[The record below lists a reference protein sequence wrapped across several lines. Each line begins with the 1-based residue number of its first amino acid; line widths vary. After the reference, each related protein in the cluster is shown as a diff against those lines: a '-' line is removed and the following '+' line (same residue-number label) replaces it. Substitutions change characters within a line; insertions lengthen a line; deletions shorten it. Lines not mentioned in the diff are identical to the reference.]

1 MWNRTGLN
9 FPHSQGP
16 VARREL
22 RPATQI
28 LRAGNILLSP
38 RGNPCNGG
46 SRGRAAWRRE
56 ALPNRRLRP
65 PPGAFLVT
73 FWASKKSLAAG
84 AAKLPCKER
93 NFSIIAPSSVT
104 ASPCHLP
111 PRGKALRGRPPHP
124 PPSGAPS
131 PQGEG
136 FAGEAPSSAPF
147 GGTFPP
153 GGRLCGGGPR
163 GTFPRWE
170 GLKNETGAPG
180 RPFSRGR
187 LIALIGDTSC
197 WSDTGARR

>member
-111 PRGKALRGRPPHP
+111 PKGKAFKGSPLIRLAFGQP
-124 PPSGAPS
+124 PS

-136 FAGEAPSSAPF
+136 FAGEAPGAPF
-147 GGTFPP
+147 PDG
-153 GGRLCGGGPR
+153 
-163 GTFPRWE
+163 
-170 GLKNETGAPG
+170 KAYG
-180 RPFSRGR
+180 RPH
-187 LIALIGDTSC
+187 
-197 WSDTGARR
+197 GAAPTK

>member
-1 MWNRTGLN
+1 MLARQSQAQMWNRTGLN

-22 RPATQI
+22 KPATQI
-28 LRAGNILLSP
+28 LRAGNILPGP
-38 RGNPCNGG
+38 RGNPRNGG

-84 AAKLPCKER
+84 AAKLPRKER

-111 PRGKALRGRPPHP
+111 PKGKALRGRPPGHL
-124 PPSGAPS
+124 S
-131 PQGEG
+131 PM
-136 FAGEAPSSAPF
+136 
-147 GGTFPP
+147 
-153 GGRLCGGGPR
+153 GRLI
-163 GTFPRWE
+163 
-170 GLKNETGAPG
+170 KNETGAPG

>member
-1 MWNRTGLN
+1 MLARQSQAQMWNRGSFN

-28 LRAGNILLSP
+28 LRAGNILPSP
-38 RGNPCNGG
+38 RGNPRNGG

-111 PRGKALRGRPPHP
+111 PEGKAFKG
-124 PPSGAPS
+124 
-131 PQGEG
+131 
-136 FAGEAPSSAPF
+136 APSSAPF

>member
-1 MWNRTGLN
+1 MPPKGADEVSRIPKPVPLVRQAQAQKWSRTRSN
-9 FPHSQGP
+9 FPQTQGP
-16 VARREL
+16 VARWEF

-28 LRAGNILLSP
+28 LRAGNILPGP
-38 RGNPCNGG
+38 RGNPRNGG

-111 PRGKALRGRPPHP
+111 PKGKAFKGSPLIRLAFGQP
-124 PPSGAPS
+124 PP

-136 FAGEAPSSAPF
+136 FAGEAPGAPF
-147 GGTFPP
+147 PDG
-153 GGRLCGGGPR
+153 
-163 GTFPRWE
+163 
-170 GLKNETGAPG
+170 KAYG
-180 RPFSRGR
+180 RPH
-187 LIALIGDTSC
+187 
-197 WSDTGARR
+197 GAAPTK

>member
-1 MWNRTGLN
+1 MLARQSQAQMWNRTGLN

-22 RPATQI
+22 KPATQI
-28 LRAGNILLSP
+28 LRAGNILPSP
-38 RGNPCNGG
+38 RGNPRNGG
-46 SRGRAAWRRE
+46 SRGREAWRRE

-111 PRGKALRGRPPHP
+111 PKGKAFKGSPLIPPFGGTFPLGGKALRGRPPR
-124 PPSGAPS
+124 
-131 PQGEG
+131 
-136 FAGEAPSSAPF
+136 
-147 GGTFPP
+147 
-153 GGRLCGGGPR
+153 GRLI
-163 GTFPRWE
+163 
-170 GLKNETGAPG
+170 KNETGAPG

-187 LIALIGDTSC
+187 LIALIGDTNC

>member
-1 MWNRTGLN
+1 MLARQSQAQMWNRTGLN

-28 LRAGNILLSP
+28 LRAGSFPPGP
-38 RGNPCNGG
+38 RDNPRNGG

-65 PPGAFLVT
+65 PLGAFWVT

-111 PRGKALRGRPPHP
+111 PKGKAFKGSPLIRLAFGQPPSPKGEGLRAATWGRPYKID
-124 PPSGAPS
+124 
-131 PQGEG
+131 
-136 FAGEAPSSAPF
+136 
-147 GGTFPP
+147 GTAA
-153 GGRLCGGGPR
+153 
-163 GTFPRWE
+163 
-170 GLKNETGAPG
+170 KYA
-180 RPFSRGR
+180 
-187 LIALIGDTSC
+187 
-197 WSDTGARR
+197 

>member
-1 MWNRTGLN
+1 MPPKGADEVSRIPKPVPLVRQAQAQKWSRTRSN
-9 FPHSQGP
+9 FPQTQGP
-16 VARREL
+16 VARWEF

-28 LRAGNILLSP
+28 LRAGNILPGP
-38 RGNPCNGG
+38 RGNPRNGG

-111 PRGKALRGRPPHP
+111 PKGKAFKGSPLIRPLRGHLPPRGKALRGRPPDH
-124 PPSGAPS
+124 
-131 PQGEG
+131 
-136 FAGEAPSSAPF
+136 
-147 GGTFPP
+147 
-153 GGRLCGGGPR
+153 L
-163 GTFPRWE
+163 
-170 GLKNETGAPG
+170 
-180 RPFSRGR
+180 SRR
-187 LIALIGDTSC
+187 AKPC
-197 WSDTGARR
+197 KK

>member
-16 VARREL
+16 VARREF

-28 LRAGNILLSP
+28 LRAGSFPPGP
-38 RGNPCNGG
+38 RGNPRNGG

-111 PRGKALRGRPPHP
+111 PRGKAFKGSPLIRLAFGQP
-124 PPSGAPS
+124 PS

-136 FAGEAPSSAPF
+136 FAGEAPGAPF
-147 GGTFPP
+147 PDG
-153 GGRLCGGGPR
+153 
-163 GTFPRWE
+163 
-170 GLKNETGAPG
+170 KAYG
-180 RPFSRGR
+180 RPH
-187 LIALIGDTSC
+187 
-197 WSDTGARR
+197 GAAPTK

>member
-28 LRAGNILLSP
+28 LRAGNILPSP
-38 RGNPCNGG
+38 RGNPRNGG

-56 ALPNRRLRP
+56 ALPNLRLRP

-111 PRGKALRGRPPHP
+111 PPRGRLLRGAPSSVWPSASHLPPRGKALRGRPPR
-124 PPSGAPS
+124 
-131 PQGEG
+131 
-136 FAGEAPSSAPF
+136 
-147 GGTFPP
+147 
-153 GGRLCGGGPR
+153 GRLI
-163 GTFPRWE
+163 
-170 GLKNETGAPG
+170 KNETGAPG

-187 LIALIGDTSC
+187 LIALIGDTNC

>member
-28 LRAGNILLSP
+28 LRAGNILPGP
-38 RGNPCNGG
+38 RGNPRNGG

-111 PRGKALRGRPPHP
+111 PKGKAFWGEPPHP
-124 PPSGAPS
+124 PQCAHW
-131 PQGEG
+131 
-136 FAGEAPSSAPF
+136 
-147 GGTFPP
+147 GTFPP
-153 GGRLCGGGPR
+153 
-163 GTFPRWE
+163 
-170 GLKNETGAPG
+170 
-180 RPFSRGR
+180 RGR
-187 LIALIGDTSC
+187 LLGVRLRRAASG
-197 WSDTGARR
+197 WPGPPARRRRPPGPGRG

>member
-1 MWNRTGLN
+1 MLARQSQAQMWNRTGLN

-22 RPATQI
+22 KPATQI
-28 LRAGNILLSP
+28 LRAGNILPSS
-38 RGNPCNGG
+38 RGNPRNGG

-84 AAKLPCKER
+84 AAKLPRKER

-111 PRGKALRGRPPHP
+111 PKGKAFKGSPLIRLAFGQP
-124 PPSGAPS
+124 PS

-136 FAGEAPSSAPF
+136 FAGEAPGAPF
-147 GGTFPP
+147 PDGKAYKKRDRRP
-153 GGRLCGGGPR
+153 
-163 GTFPRWE
+163 WE
-170 GLKNETGAPG
+170 TLLPGAPHCAY
-180 RPFSRGR
+180 R
-187 LIALIGDTSC
+187 
-197 WSDTGARR
+197 

>member
-1 MWNRTGLN
+1 MLARQSQAQMWNRTGLN

-28 LRAGNILLSP
+28 LRAGNILPGP
-38 RGNPCNGG
+38 RGNPRNGG

-111 PRGKALRGRPPHP
+111 PKGKAFKGSPLIPPFGGTFP
-124 PPSGAPS
+124 P
-131 PQGEG
+131 GEG
-136 FAGEAPSSAPF
+136 FAGEAPGAPF
-147 GGTFPP
+147 PDG
-153 GGRLCGGGPR
+153 
-163 GTFPRWE
+163 
-170 GLKNETGAPG
+170 KAYG
-180 RPFSRGR
+180 RPH
-187 LIALIGDTSC
+187 
-197 WSDTGARR
+197 GAAPTK

>member
-1 MWNRTGLN
+1 MWNRTGRN
-9 FPHSQGP
+9 VPHGQGP
-16 VARREL
+16 VARKNSRN
-22 RPATQI
+22 ATQI

-111 PRGKALRGRPPHP
+111 PKGKAFKGSPPHPPLRGHLPPRGKALRGRPPGHL
-124 PPSGAPS
+124 S
-131 PQGEG
+131 PM
-136 FAGEAPSSAPF
+136 
-147 GGTFPP
+147 
-153 GGRLCGGGPR
+153 GRLI
-163 GTFPRWE
+163 
-170 GLKNETGAPG
+170 KNETGAPG

-187 LIALIGDTSC
+187 LIALIGDTNC

>member
-28 LRAGNILLSP
+28 LRAGSFPPGP
-38 RGNPCNGG
+38 RDNPRNGG

-65 PPGAFLVT
+65 PLGAFWVT

-111 PRGKALRGRPPHP
+111 PKGKAFKGSPLIRLAFGQ
-124 PPSGAPS
+124 PPSP
-131 PQGEG
+131 
-136 FAGEAPSSAPF
+136 
-147 GGTFPP
+147 
-153 GGRLCGGGPR
+153 GRLTGGHMGPPLQNRRNRRKICVGAGPR
-163 GTFPRWE
+163 PAHTKLWIHQFIRCDMKE
-170 GLKNETGAPG
+170 FRKC
-180 RPFSRGR
+180 F
-187 LIALIGDTSC
+187 
-197 WSDTGARR
+197 

>member
-1 MWNRTGLN
+1 MLARPSQAQMWNRTGLN

-111 PRGKALRGRPPHP
+111 PKGKAFKGSPLIRPLRGHL
-124 PPSGAPS
+124 SLS
-131 PQGEG
+131 PLSLRDII
-136 FAGEAPSSAPF
+136 PTPF
-147 GGTFPP
+147 GLRPFPP
-153 GGRLCGGGPR
+153 DR
-163 GTFPRWE
+163 G
-170 GLKNETGAPG
+170 N
-180 RPFSRGR
+180 RPLDKGSRPLPYGF
-187 LIALIGDTSC
+187 
-197 WSDTGARR
+197 